1 MIFPEWLLYLAFG
14 LFGLAFGSFGNVVI
28 WRLPR
33 KESLS
38 IPGSHCPQC
47 DTPIAPYD
55 NIPVISYLFLLGKC
69 RSCKASISIRY
80 PLIELASALLC
91 VFAVAGFSSLAQAV
105 FAAVLCYIL
114 LLLSA
119 IDIDTRTLPNSL
131 VGALGLVGIA
141 GLIGSF
147 LGGYAILPIEHVL
160 PLAPIV
166 FSPLT
171 DTALGILG
179 GFVPTLVIA
188 LVYERLRGVSGFGFG
203 DIKLL
208 FVLAPFLGIY
218 TALVLPIGCFA
229 ACIWLLFLRLRQ
241 PITKQTKFAFGP
253 FLAIGAV
260 FVLYWGAPLW
270 NWYLKTM

>member
-1 MIFPEWLLYLAFG
+1 MIFPEWLPYLAFG

-38 IPGSHCPQC
+38 IPGSHCPRC

-69 RSCKASISIRY
+69 RSCKAPISIRY

-91 VFAVAGFSSLAQAV
+91 VFAVGRFTSLVQSA
-105 FAAVLCYIL
+105 FAATMCYIL

-131 VGALGLVGIA
+131 VGILGLVGIA
-141 GLIGSF
+141 GVGCSL
-147 LGGYAILPIEHVL
+147 LGYYDILPLGQVL
-160 PLAPIV
+160 PLTPNIY
-166 FSPLT
+166 SPLI
-171 DTALGILG
+171 DAAIGILG
-179 GFVPTLVIA
+179 GFAPTLVIA
-188 LVYERLRGVSGFGFG
+188 LAYERLRGVSGFGFG

-208 FVLAPFLGIY
+208 FVLAPFLGVY

-229 ACIWLLFLRLRQ
+229 ACIWLLFFRLRQ

-270 NWYLKTM
+270 NWYLNTM

>member
-1 MIFPEWLLYLAFG
+1 M
-14 LFGLAFGSFGNVVI
+14 
-28 WRLPR
+28 
-33 KESLS
+33 
-38 IPGSHCPQC
+38 
-47 DTPIAPYD
+47 
-55 NIPVISYLFLLGKC
+55 
-69 RSCKASISIRY
+69 
-80 PLIELASALLC
+80 
-91 VFAVAGFSSLAQAV
+91 FAVAGFSSLAQAI
-105 FAAVLCYIL
+105 FAAAMCYIL

-131 VGALGLVGIA
+131 VGILGLVGIA
-141 GLIGSF
+141 GLVGAL
-147 LGGYAILPIEHVL
+147 LGFYNVFPLDHILPLTPVVSS
-160 PLAPIV
+160 PLA
-166 FSPLT
+166 
-171 DTALGILG
+171 DTAIGILG

-188 LVYERLRGVSGFGFG
+188 LAYERIRGVSGFGFG

-229 ACIWLLFLRLRQ
+229 ACIWLLLLRLRQ
-241 PITKQTKFAFGP
+241 PINKQTKFAFGP